1 MTAAKVRRPDGRDW
15 RGIEDILH
23 SVNFHVGGPEMLE
36 FPLADCFVAEIGN
49 ELVGV
54 GGYRIFKDI
63 PEVGKTTLLAVARN
77 WRNSNAA
84 VALQRT
90 RIEFMFDHG
99 VKRIYTN
106 CDNQRV
112 INWYCRKFGYRLT
125 GKVIPKAESFGDDS
139 IPAWTNL
146 VLRKEHYK
154 YS

>member
-1 MTAAKVRRPDGRDW
+1 MKAAKIGRPDERD
-15 RGIEDILH
+15 REKIEGILH
-23 SVNFHVGGPEMLE
+23 GVNFHIGGPEMPE
-36 FPLADCFVAEIGN
+36 FPISDCFVAEIGG

-54 GGYRIFKDI
+54 GGYRIFKNI
-63 PEVGKTTLLAVARN
+63 PEIGKTTLLAVARN

-84 VALQRT
+84 VALQRS
-90 RIEFMFDHG
+90 RVEFMFDQG

-125 GKVIPKAESFGDDS
+125 GKVIPKEESFGDDS

-146 VLRKEHYK
+146 VLQKEYYK
-154 YS
+154 YR